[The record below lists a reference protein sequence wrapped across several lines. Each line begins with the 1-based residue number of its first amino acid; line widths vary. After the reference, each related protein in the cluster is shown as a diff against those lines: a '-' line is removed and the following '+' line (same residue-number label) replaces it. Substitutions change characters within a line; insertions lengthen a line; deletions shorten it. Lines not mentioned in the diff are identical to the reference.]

1 MYKIESIRNIE
12 NDSKIYIENE
22 NEELNEGNL
31 KFSAGLEVNQKEDSQ
46 DEDNQILQFLVSF
59 KTEIF
64 NSNSKPYLYCKCIYE
79 IVLHPDKLIIELLEN
94 DDKRETLQFEA
105 YRISEPYYRI
115 DLEKLLS
122 KSLVR
127 SDILPYQFWVND
139 EFTKDV

>member
-12 NDSKIYIENE
+12 NDSKIYIKNE
-22 NEELNEGNL
+22 NDELNEGNL
-31 KFSAGLEVNQKEDSQ
+31 KFSAGLEVNRKVDSQ
-46 DEDNQILQFLVSF
+46 DENNQILQFLVSF

-64 NSNSKPYLYCKCIYE
+64 NSNNEPYIYCKCIYE
-79 IVLHPDKLIIELLEN
+79 IMLHPDKLIIELLEN
-94 DDKRETLQFEA
+94 DDKKTLQIEA

-127 SDILPYQFWVND
+127 SDILLINFG
-139 EFTKDV
+139 